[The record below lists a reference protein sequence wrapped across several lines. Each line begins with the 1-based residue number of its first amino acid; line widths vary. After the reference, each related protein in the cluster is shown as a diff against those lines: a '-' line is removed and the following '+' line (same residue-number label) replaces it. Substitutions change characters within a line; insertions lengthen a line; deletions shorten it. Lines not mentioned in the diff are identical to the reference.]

1 MKQGDVIRSGGFEAV
16 PHLLGLG
23 CVIWGREKAVAG
35 SFVRSAV
42 SLGQR
47 GGVGRQAGVQAATAP
62 PPPGAAE
69 RPLMPTP
76 GGGGSRLGRG
86 LLWGRGREP
95 PARRRR
101 GGGAGGETRHFP
113 TPPPR
118 GAAAATELLGLIQV
132 RRWGRDRRGC
142 LSCFLSC
149 CCPCRRRGRGP
160 HPTPPQ
166 RGSSRGQNEAS
177 CGPASC
183 RRACSGPAPSA
194 ERRGQLWLAH
204 PHSPAVSQLSLA
216 ASVSAFLCVGSV
228 PDSENYLP

>member
-1 MKQGDVIRSGGFEAV
+1 MCDLGKGESSGGVVRTLRGQPRSAR
-16 PHLLGLG
+16 
-23 CVIWGREKAVAG
+23 WGR
-35 SFVRSAV
+35 
-42 SLGQR
+42 
-47 GGVGRQAGVQAATAP
+47 AA
-62 PPPGAAE
+62 
-69 RPLMPTP
+69 
-76 GGGGSRLGRG
+76 GRG
-86 LLWGRGREP
+86 SGGDGS
-95 PARRRR
+95 PAPRRRR
-101 GGGAGGETRHFP
+101 KAAHANPRGWGLKAGPRAPLGSRQGASCEAATWGGAGGETRHFP

>member
-101 GGGAGGETRHFP
+101 GGGGGRGDEALPHP
-113 TPPPR
+113 APPR
-118 GAAAATELLGLIQV
+118 GGGGHGAAGPNPGQEVGARPSRLPQLLPQLLLPLPTPRPRASSYSASKRQQPRPERGQLRPCVMPPCVLWSRPQRREAWAALAG
-132 RRWGRDRRGC
+132 
-142 LSCFLSC
+142 SPPLSC
-149 CCPCRRRGRGP
+149 CL
-160 HPTPPQ
+160 T
-166 RGSSRGQNEAS
+166 
-177 CGPASC
+177 
-183 RRACSGPAPSA
+183 
-194 ERRGQLWLAH
+194 
-204 PHSPAVSQLSLA
+204 AVSGCVSFCFSLCW
-216 ASVSAFLCVGSV
+216 FGT
-228 PDSENYLP
+228 